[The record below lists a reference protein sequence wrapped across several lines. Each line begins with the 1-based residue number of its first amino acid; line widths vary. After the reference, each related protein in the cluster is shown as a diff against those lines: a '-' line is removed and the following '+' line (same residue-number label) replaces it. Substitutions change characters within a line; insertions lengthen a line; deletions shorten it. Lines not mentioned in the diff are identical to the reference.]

1 MMIYG
6 HQDVDLAG
14 PSPGSPPG
22 MTSSKSSKS
31 SSFKSFHS
39 DDNSVLD
46 DVSHFEEIGLDDDA
60 SHYES
65 QRARDSHSTKPSQP
79 YSRSYSNDFR
89 PVSWKQPHSRSPP
102 MARDLAKPRSTTAK
116 ADLAPNSRSHS
127 RPPFLSLKT
136 DGHVLNRRSPSAGRI
151 SDPRRSPV
159 NPVNP
164 RGFASHSTTSL
175 HFPRKNRSPSPNF
188 SLLPRDPNM
197 PLKPRRGSWQST
209 QDRKSVFELEKECD
223 EDDTDDIPDGLI
235 LDNVPI
241 SPRPRLER
249 TPSRPTSSG
258 ASPNRPPKERVRSV
272 GNGTPPVPVDSGC
285 LRSPSWKSDTALS
298 SIGEHGRAPEPLK
311 NRARSW
317 NLALA
322 ELNSDAKELTEKL
335 EEHSDYIREQA
346 AENANHSS
354 GRPNTWNGK
363 PLEQHSQKPRVKSA
377 LPELPPIRHQTN
389 IMIDPLP
396 VSKEKEAV
404 LSRTRPSWL
413 PPKDPAEEKRHLREY
428 KKMMARSAEADRR
441 REVSRQAHKSS
452 RDNTAD
458 HLMRVWDEDIIPRW
472 TDAVRE
478 RRTRELWW
486 RGIAPR
492 SRGTVWARAIGNEL
506 GLSEKSYKAALGRA
520 QELEERVNAGKGDSE
535 DIRRAAWLSNI
546 RKDVADHTWQ
556 DLRIFQVGGPLHQS
570 LVDVL
575 FAYSMYR
582 SDIGY
587 VKGCNTVAALLL
599 LNLPSPSATFIALAN
614 VLNRPLPLSF
624 YAEDPG
630 AKASAYNLVMQ
641 TLGAKSSQLK
651 EHLTKDIAEGDADFY
666 LGNFFMGLGTAHL
679 AMDEAARLWDVY
691 VFEGDAVLVRAAVA
705 TLIRH
710 EMALLGVKSAGE
722 AKKLIEGGANKD
734 GRKAVVGDDGAEDR
748 WMRLVREAG
757 KA

>member
-1 MMIYG
+1 MIYG

-46 DVSHFEEIGLDDDA
+46 DVSHFEDIGLEDDA
-60 SHYES
+60 SHYDT
-65 QRARDSHSTKPSQP
+65 QRIREASPAKSSQP
-79 YSRSYSNDFR
+79 YSRSYSTDFR
-89 PVSWKQPHSRSPP
+89 PISWKPPNSRSPP
-102 MARDLAKPRSTTAK
+102 MPRDLAKPRGTSGTAE
-116 ADLAPNSRSHS
+116 LTSNPRSNSLCS
-127 RPPFLSLKT
+127 RPAFPTLRT
-136 DGHVLNRRSPSAGRI
+136 DSYILNRRSPSAGRL
-151 SDPRRSPV
+151 SDSRRSPV
-159 NPVNP
+159 NPRNFTS
-164 RGFASHSTTSL
+164 RSTTSL
-175 HFPRKNRSPSPNF
+175 NFPRTNRSPSPNF
-188 SLLPRDPNM
+188 SFLPRDPNI
-197 PLKPRRGSWQST
+197 PLKPRRGSCHSP
-209 QDRKSVFELEKECD
+209 QDKRKSVVELERECD

-241 SPRPRLER
+241 SPRPRQDR

-258 ASPNRPPKERVRSV
+258 TSPNRPPKERGRSV
-272 GNGTPPVPVDSGC
+272 GNGTPPVPVDSGR

-298 SIGEHGRAPEPLK
+298 STGEKGAPEPLK

-322 ELNSDAKELTEKL
+322 ELNADAKELTEKL
-335 EEHSDYIREQA
+335 EEHSDHLREKA
-346 AENANHSS
+346 AENANPT
-354 GRPNTWNGK
+354 GRHTWNGK
-363 PLEQHSQKPRVKSA
+363 SFEQHSQKPRVKSA
-377 LPELPPIRHQTN
+377 LPELPSIRHQTN

-396 VSKEKEAV
+396 ISKEKEAV

-441 REVSRQAHKSS
+441 REDSRQAKKST
-452 RDNTAD
+452 RDTKAD
-458 HLMRVWDEDIIPRW
+458 SLMRIWDDEIVPRW
-472 TDAVRE
+472 TEAVRE

-486 RGIAPR
+486 KGIAPR
-492 SRGTVWARAIGNEL
+492 SRGTVWAKAIGNEL
-506 GLSEKSYKAALGRA
+506 GLSEKSYNAALRRA

-535 DIRRAAWLSNI
+535 DMQRAAWLSAI
-546 RKDVADHTWQ
+546 RNDVAENTWQ
-556 DLRIFQVGGPLHQS
+556 DLRIFQVGGPLHQT

-575 FAYSMYR
+575 FAYALYR

-587 VKGCNTVAALLL
+587 VKGCNTLAALLL
-599 LNLPSPSATFIALAN
+599 LNLPSSSATFIALAN

-624 YAEDPG
+624 YSEDPG

-641 TLGAKSSQLK
+641 TLSVKSPRLHQ
-651 EHLTKDIAEGDADFY
+651 HLTKDISAGDADFY
-666 LGNFFMGLGTAHL
+666 LGNFFMGLGTTHL

-691 VFEGDAVLVRAAVA
+691 VFEGDAVMVRAAVA
-705 TLIRH
+705 ILMRN
-710 EMALLGVKSAGE
+710 EMALLGVRSAGE
-722 AKKLIEGGANKD
+722 AKKMIEGGANKD

-748 WMRLVREAG
+748 WMRAVREAG

>member
-1 MMIYG
+1 
-6 HQDVDLAG
+6 
-14 PSPGSPPG
+14 

-46 DVSHFEEIGLDDDA
+46 DVSHFEDIGLDDDA
-60 SHYES
+60 SRYDNNRFRES
-65 QRARDSHSTKPSQP
+65 QPAKPGPQP
-79 YSRSYSNDFR
+79 YSRSYSNDLRSSAWKR
-89 PVSWKQPHSRSPP
+89 PTSRSPP
-102 MARDLAKPRSTTAK
+102 VTRDLAKPRSTSITTE
-116 ADLAPNSRSHS
+116 LTPNSNPHSHE

-136 DGHVLNRRSPSAGRI
+136 DGRSLNGRSPSAGRLP
-151 SDPRRSPV
+151 DGRRSPV

-175 HFPRKNRSPSPNF
+175 TFPRRSRSPSPNF

-197 PLKPRRGSWQST
+197 PVKPRRGSAQSNA
-209 QDRKSVFELEKECD
+209 DRKSVFELEKECD

-249 TPSRPTSSG
+249 TPSRPTSSSG
-258 ASPNRPPKERVRSV
+258 ASRSPNRPQKERVRSV

-298 SIGEHGRAPEPLK
+298 SIGENGSAPEPLK
-311 NRARSW
+311 TRARSW

-322 ELNSDAKELTEKL
+322 ELSAEAKALTEKL
-335 EEHSDYIREQA
+335 EEHSDFVRERA
-346 AENANHSS
+346 AENANPP

-363 PLEQHSQKPRVKSA
+363 QLEQQAQKPRVKSA
-377 LPELPPIRHQTN
+377 LPELPPIRNQTN

-396 VSKEKEAV
+396 ISKEKEAV

-441 REVSRQAHKSS
+441 RELNRQAKTAT
-452 RDNTAD
+452 RDDKAD
-458 HLMRVWDEDIIPRW
+458 NLMRIWDDDIIPRW
-472 TDAVRE
+472 PDAVRE

-492 SRGTVWARAIGNEL
+492 SRGTVWAKAIGNEL
-506 GLSEKSYKAALGRA
+506 GLSDKSYTAALGRA
-520 QELEERVNAGKGDSE
+520 QQLEERVNGGRGDSE
-535 DIRRAAWLSNI
+535 DLRRAAWISSI
-546 RKDVADHTWQ
+546 RKDVAEHTWQ

-575 FAYSMYR
+575 SAYALYR

-587 VKGCNTVAALLL
+587 IKGCNTIAALLL
-599 LNLPSPSATFIALAN
+599 LNLPSPSATFVALAN

-624 YAEDPG
+624 YADDPG

-641 TLGAKSSQLK
+641 TLGAKSSQLHD
-651 EHLTKDIAEGDADFY
+651 HLTKDISQGDADFY
-666 LGNFFMGLGTAHL
+666 LGNFFMGLGTNHL

-705 TLIRH
+705 MLMRH
-710 EMALLGVKSAGE
+710 EMALLGIQSPGE
-722 AKKLIEGGANKD
+722 AKKYIEAGVNKD

-748 WMRLVREAG
+748 WMKLVREAG

>member
-60 SHYES
+60 SHYDT
-65 QRARDSHSTKPSQP
+65 QRVREPHSKPSQP
-79 YSRSYSNDFR
+79 YSRSYANDFR
-89 PVSWKQPHSRSPP
+89 PPSWKPPHSRSPP
-102 MARDLAKPRSTTAK
+102 VTRDLAKPRSSGPT
-116 ADLAPNSRSHS
+116 ADLAPHSRGSS

-136 DGHVLNRRSPSAGRI
+136 DSHVLNRRSPSAGRLP
-151 SDPRRSPV
+151 DPRRSPV

-175 HFPRKNRSPSPNF
+175 QFPRKNRSPSPNF
-188 SLLPRDPNM
+188 SLLPRDPNV
-197 PLKPRRGSWQST
+197 PLKPRRGSWQSN
-209 QDRKSVFELEKECD
+209 QDRKSTFELEKECD

-241 SPRPRLER
+241 SPRPKLER

-272 GNGTPPVPVDSGC
+272 GNGTSPIPVETGC

-298 SIGEHGRAPEPLK
+298 SIGERGPEPLK
-311 NRARSW
+311 TRARSW

-322 ELNSDAKELTEKL
+322 ELNADAKDLTEKL
-335 EEHSDYIREQA
+335 EEHSDYVREKA
-346 AENANHSS
+346 AENANPT
-354 GRPNTWNGK
+354 GRHTWNGK
-363 PLEQHSQKPRVKSA
+363 SLEQHAQKPRVKSA
-377 LPELPPIRHQTN
+377 LPELPSLRSQTN

-441 REVSRQAHKSS
+441 REASRLARKFS
-452 RDNTAD
+452 RDLKVD
-458 HLMRVWDEDIIPRW
+458 SLMHIWEDDIIPRW
-472 TDAVRE
+472 TDAIRE

-486 RGIAPR
+486 KGIAPR
-492 SRGTVWARAIGNEL
+492 SRGQVWSRAIGNEL
-506 GLSEKSYKAALGRA
+506 GLSEKSYKAALGRS
-520 QELEERVNAGKGDSE
+520 QELEERVKAGKGDSE
-535 DIRRAAWLSNI
+535 DIQRAAWLSAI
-546 RKDVADHTWQ
+546 RKDVAEHTWQ

-575 FAYSMYR
+575 FAYALYR

-624 YAEDPG
+624 YSEDPG

-641 TLGAKSSQLK
+641 TLSVKAPRLH
-651 EHLTKDIAEGDADFY
+651 EHLTKDISEGDADFY
-666 LGNFFMGLGTAHL
+666 LGNFFMGLGTTHL

-705 TLIRH
+705 TLMRH
-710 EMALLGVKSAGE
+710 EMALLGAKSAGE
-722 AKKLIEGGANKD
+722 AKKLVESSANKD
-734 GRKAVVGDDGAEDR
+734 GRKAVVGDDGAEDQ
-748 WMRLVREAG
+748 WMRSVREAG

>member
-1 MMIYG
+1 
-6 HQDVDLAG
+6 
-14 PSPGSPPG
+14 

-46 DVSHFEEIGLDDDA
+46 DVSHFEDIGLDDDA
-60 SHYES
+60 SHYEPH
-65 QRARDSHSTKPSQP
+65 RVRDSHPTKAATAPQP
-79 YSRSYSNDFR
+79 YSRSFSNDFR
-89 PVSWKQPHSRSPP
+89 PPSWKQPQPHSRSPP
-102 MARDLAKPRSTTAK
+102 IPRDLAKPRSLSGTSE
-116 ADLAPNSRSHS
+116 LAPYSRSRS
-127 RPPFLSLKT
+127 RPSFPSLKT
-136 DGHVLNRRSPSAGRI
+136 DSHILTKGRSPSAGRL

-159 NPVNP
+159 NQINP
-164 RGFASHSTTSL
+164 RGFASRSTTSL
-175 HFPRKNRSPSPNF
+175 QFPHHRNRSPSPNF
-188 SLLPRDPNM
+188 SLLPRDPNI
-197 PLKPRRGSWQST
+197 PLKPRRGSWQSN

-223 EDDTDDIPDGLI
+223 EDDTDDIPDGLV

-241 SPRPRLER
+241 SPRPRQER

-298 SIGEHGRAPEPLK
+298 SIGENGGAPEPLK
-311 NRARSW
+311 TRARSW

-322 ELNSDAKELTEKL
+322 ELNAEAKELTEKL
-335 EEHSDYIREQA
+335 EEHSDYMRERA
-346 AENANHSS
+346 AENANS

-363 PLEQHSQKPRVKSA
+363 PLEQQSQKPRVKSA
-377 LPELPPIRHQTN
+377 LPELPPIRNQTS

-396 VSKEKEAV
+396 ISKEKEAV

-428 KKMMARSAEADRR
+428 KKMMARSAEADRK
-441 REVSRQAHKSS
+441 REASRQAQTAS
-452 RDNTAD
+452 RDTTAD
-458 HLMRVWDEDIIPRW
+458 NMMRVWEDDIVPRW
-472 TDAVRE
+472 NDAIRE

-520 QELEERVNAGKGDSE
+520 QELEAKVNAGKGDSE
-535 DIRRAAWLSNI
+535 DVQKAAWLSNI
-546 RKDVADHTWQ
+546 RKDVADYTWQ

-575 FAYSMYR
+575 FAYALYR

-587 VKGCNTVAALLL
+587 VKGSNTVAALLL

-641 TLGAKSSQLK
+641 TLSVKSPRLH
-651 EHLTKDIAEGDADFY
+651 EHLTKDIPEGDADFY
-666 LGNFFMGLGTAHL
+666 LGYFFTALGTAHL

-691 VFEGDAVLVRAAVA
+691 VFEGDTVLVRAAVA
-705 TLIRH
+705 MLMRH
-710 EMALLGVKSAGE
+710 EMALLGTKFSGD
-722 AKKLIEGGANKD
+722 AKKLIEGTAGKD
-734 GRKAVVGDDGAEDR
+734 GRKAVVGDDGAEDN
-748 WMRLVREAG
+748 WMKLVREAG